1 MGDPKKKHKKYKTPK
16 RPYDEERL
24 REELRLIG
32 TYGLRN
38 KRELWR
44 HRTMLR
50 KYRRIAREMLSLE
63 PAERAKGERELIRK
77 LYALGLISKG
87 ATLEDVL
94 GLRIEDILERRL
106 QTLVYRKG
114 MASSLFQARQL
125 IVHGH
130 IAVGGKKVTSPGYIV
145 PREEEGRIGYTSSSP
160 LAVATHPL
168 RQELTAL
175 QGLRG
180 EGRGE

>member
-1 MGDPKKKHKKYKTPK
+1 MGDPKKKHKKYKTPE

-24 REELRLIG
+24 QEELKLLG

-44 HRTMLR
+44 HSSMLR

-63 PAERAKGERELIRK
+63 TAKRIQEEREIISK
-77 LYALGLISKG
+77 IYALGL
-87 ATLEDVL
+87 ARRDAALEEAL
-94 GLRIEDILERRL
+94 GLAIEDILERRL
-106 QTLVYRKG
+106 QTLVFRRR

-130 IAVGGKKVTSPGYIV
+130 IAVEGRKVTSPGYIV
-145 PREEEGRIGYTSSSP
+145 TRGEENKIRYAPSSP
-160 LAVATHPL
+160 LALGSHPL
-168 RQELTAL
+168 RQELAAL
-175 QGLRG
+175 QVV
-180 EGRGE
+180 GREER